1 MRIGISVLTHEGQNI
16 WANGLGQNVFHLAR
30 LMRALPFVQD
40 VILIN
45 CGDRPAFPAEAAPGV
60 TEFALVPPQEATDR
74 LDVVIEMS
82 GGLNVEWLDLMR
94 ARGAK
99 VVFHIC
105 GQPYAALVEPTVFG
119 VSGYCSRPDRC
130 DAVWVLPKDRPFIP
144 MLEALHRCPV
154 FETPFI
160 WNAAFLEQR
169 IKDVSASGL
178 AFGFNA
184 SVDGQ
189 GRKGLRA
196 AIFEPNISVTKTSTI
211 PMLICDE
218 AYRMNRAAIAE
229 MRVLNSVQLRD
240 HPTFSFLNNSLDLT
254 RDGKTVLDQ
263 RHDFP
268 SYMAQHADLV
278 VTHHWDNPQNILYL
292 DALWGGYPLVH
303 NSPWL
308 GDAGYY
314 YPNSDTVTGARQI
327 LAAWSEHA
335 GNLAS
340 YRAKADRFLATLNP
354 LNQANKTAYA
364 RRLLHLVAD
373 DA

>member
-45 CGDRPAFPAEAAPGV
+45 CGDRPAFSVEAAPGV
-60 TEFALVPPQEATDR
+60 TEFALVTPQEATER

-119 VSGYCSRPDRC
+119 VSGYFSRPDRC

-178 AFGFNA
+178 SFGFNP

-189 GRKGLRA
+189 DRKGLRA

-218 AYRMNRAAIAE
+218 AYRRNRAAISE
-229 MRVLNSVQLRD
+229 MRILNSVQLRD
-240 HPTFSFLNNSLDLT
+240 HPTFTFLNNSLDLT

-308 GDAGYY
+308 GDVGYF
-314 YPNSDTVTGARQI
+314 YPESDTVTGARQI
-327 LAAWSEHA
+327 LTAWAEHA
-335 GNLAS
+335 VNLSS

>member
-45 CGDRPAFPAEAAPGV
+45 CGDRPAFSVEAAPGV
-60 TEFALVPPQEATDR
+60 TEFALVTPQEATER

-119 VSGYCSRPDRC
+119 VSGYFSRPDRC

-178 AFGFNA
+178 SFGFNP

-189 GRKGLRA
+189 DRKGLRA

-218 AYRMNRAAIAE
+218 AYRRNRAAISE
-229 MRVLNSVQLRD
+229 MRILNSVQLRD
-240 HPTFSFLNNSLDLT
+240 HPTFTFLNNSLDLT

-303 NSPWL
+303 NSKWL
-308 GDAGYY
+308 GDVGYF
-314 YPNSDTVTGARQI
+314 YPDSDTETGARQI
-327 LAAWSEHA
+327 LAAWAEHA
-335 GNLAS
+335 ANLSS